1 MNDLSMIPRHAPTSS
16 NIGPGRS
23 RLKHLLES
31 GQFALTAEITPPAS
45 SSLAEL
51 LVKAA
56 PLKGVADAVNVTDGA
71 SARAHLESTIAAST
85 LLQNGIEPILQLTCR
100 DRNRIALQSQLL
112 GAAALGLTNILVLKG
127 DDPKAGDQPD
137 AKPVFDLDAAGLAAT
152 AVSIR
157 DLGQLPHGRKVGG
170 SANFFIGVA
179 DAPVDPFDG
188 WLPTS
193 LIKKVEAGAQFA
205 QTQFCMDADIL
216 RRYVARLAA
225 SGLAGRLH
233 LLVGVAP
240 LASGK
245 SARWIRS
252 KLFGSII
259 PDWIIERL
267 DKAGD
272 PIAEGRAIC
281 IDLLK
286 EYAEIPGI
294 SGGHI
299 MAPLNESSIP
309 LVIESVRASGTL
321 APRLSASAFSC
332 APR

>member
-1 MNDLSMIPRHAPTSS
+1 MNDLSKIPRQNSTVS
-16 NIGPGRS
+16 NVGPGRS
-23 RLKHLLES
+23 RLKHILES

-51 LVKAA
+51 LAKAA
-56 PLKGVADAVNVTDGA
+56 PLKGLADAVNVTDGA
-71 SARAHLESTIAAST
+71 SARAHLEATIAANT

-112 GAAALGLTNILVLKG
+112 GAAALGLTNILALRG
-127 DDPKAGDQPD
+127 DDPKAGDQPE

-152 AVSIR
+152 AVAIR
-157 DLGQLPHGRKVGG
+157 DQGQLPHGRKVGG
-170 SANFFIGVA
+170 SAHFFVGVA
-179 DAPVDPFDG
+179 DAPIDPPDG
-188 WLPTS
+188 WVPDS

-205 QTQFCMDADIL
+205 QTQFCMDADVL
-216 RRYVARLAA
+216 RRYLACLAA
-225 SGLAGRLH
+225 NGLAGRLH

-240 LASGK
+240 LASAK
-245 SARWIRS
+245 SARWIKSR
-252 KLFGSII
+252 LFGSII

-281 IDLLK
+281 VDLLK

-299 MAPLNESSIP
+299 MAPLNETSIP

-321 APRLSASAFSC
+321 APRLSASAFSY